1 MINAK
6 LKIIF
11 AMDHYTMEESVNEFL
26 QTIDVR
32 QVVKIDTANSQKIYI
47 FYLDT
52 EDFREIKLN
61 NLLS

>member
-6 LKIIF
+6 VKIIF
-11 AMDHYTMEESVNEFL
+11 GMDIYDMERLVNEFL
-26 QTIDVR
+26 QTIDIR
-32 QVVKIDTANSQKIYI
+32 QVIKIDTTNSQKTYI

>member
-11 AMDHYTMEESVNEFL
+11 GINQDEMERLVNEFL

-32 QVVKIDTANSQKIYI
+32 QVIKIDTTQNQKIYI

-61 NLLS
+61 NILS

>member
-1 MINAK
+1 
-6 LKIIF
+6 
-11 AMDHYTMEESVNEFL
+11 MDHYTMEQSVNEFL
-26 QTIDVR
+26 ETIDVR

>member
-11 AMDHYTMEESVNEFL
+11 GSDHYAMQRSVNEFL

-32 QVVKIDTANSQKIYI
+32 QVIKIDTTNSQKTYI

>member
-1 MINAK
+1 
-6 LKIIF
+6 
-11 AMDHYTMEESVNEFL
+11 MDIYDMERLVNEFL
-26 QTIDVR
+26 QTIDIR
-32 QVVKIDTANSQKIYI
+32 QVIKIDTTNSQKTYI